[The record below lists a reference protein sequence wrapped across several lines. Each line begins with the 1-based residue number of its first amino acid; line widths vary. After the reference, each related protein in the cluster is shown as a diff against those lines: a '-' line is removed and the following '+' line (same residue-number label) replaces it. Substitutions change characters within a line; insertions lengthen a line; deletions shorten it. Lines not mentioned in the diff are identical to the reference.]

1 MSRQAHGALMAGL
14 EDALTFVHAD
24 KTRAKGHRVHVPDT
38 DVARVRK
45 RLGLSQDKFALA
57 FGVNPGTVRNW
68 EQGIRR
74 PEGPARVLLRV
85 IEQDPKAVLE
95 ALTPRR
101 RSA

>member
-1 MSRQAHGALMAGL
+1 MSKRAYDGIMAGL
-14 EDALTFVHAD
+14 EDALAFVRGD
-24 KTRAKGHRVHVPDT
+24 KTRAKVHRVHVADT

-85 IEQDPKAVLE
+85 IEQNPRAVLD
-95 ALTPRR
+95 ALTPKR